1 MSHSLTS
8 YTISSVKGEGNRLGG
23 GGEGGA
29 RDRVDDSIC

>member
-23 GGEGGA
+23 GEGA

>member
-23 GGEGGA
+23 GGGGA